1 MNGELPRLYV
11 VADADFV
18 GDIER
23 WLACLAALDA
33 VAAHSALG
41 IQVRAKRRSGAEFEA
56 LARQARRAVANA
68 LLVLNGPPALAA
80 ALGYDGVH
88 WPAGATAGEAPSRMD
103 ELGIRTAAI
112 HSTVAVHE
120 AERASA
126 TALVF
131 APVFAPSWKSAVPA
145 GVKALGQAVA
155 TATRPVY
162 ALGGITPARA
172 AACLDAGAY
181 GIAVLSGVMAADDP
195 AAAAVAYL
203 AALPSCRQEQRRLNR
218 HGP

>member
-11 VADADFV
+11 LADADFV
-18 GDIER
+18 GDAER

-33 VAAHSALG
+33 AAAHAALA

-56 LARQARRAVANA
+56 LARQARLAVAHA
-68 LLVLNGPPALAA
+68 PLVLNGPPALAA

-88 WPAGATAGEAPSRMD
+88 WPAGATAGEAFSRME

-112 HSTVAVHE
+112 HSAAAVLE
-120 AERASA
+120 AERAGA
-126 TALVF
+126 IALVF

-145 GVKALGQAVA
+145 GMDALRQAVA
-155 TATRPVY
+155 IATRPVY

-181 GIAVLSGVMAADDP
+181 GIGVLSGVMAASDP
-195 AAAAVAYL
+195 AAAVAAYL
-203 AALPSCRQEQRRLNR
+203 AALPS
-218 HGP
+218 HGQGSNC